1 MPYIIDSSNIPKF
14 LDNPIP
20 GRSINNVD
28 DPKHNPLNNNIDNI
42 NKPVISV
49 NNPICNIRYNK
60 ENINIE

>member
-28 DPKHNPLNNNIDNI
+28 DLKHNPLNNNIDNI
-42 NKPVISV
+42 NKSVISV